1 MIAIKQKL
9 DLMQAMEKGHEALK
23 TFYLL
28 LIVGE
33 PINKF
38 KKTDNF
44 FFI

>member
-1 MIAIKQKL
+1 MIEIKQKL
-9 DLMQAMEKGHEALK
+9 DLMQVMGNGHEALK

-33 PINKF
+33 TINKF
-38 KKTDNF
+38 KKTDKC

>member
-1 MIAIKQKL
+1 MIEIKQKL
-9 DLMQAMEKGHEALK
+9 DLMQAMGKGHEALK

-33 PINKF
+33 PINQF
-38 KKTDNF
+38 KKMDKC